1 MVIMALREKLDE
13 DLKSAMR
20 AKDSLRMNTV
30 RALKSAIKYREI
42 ELMKPLDDAG
52 VLQVISQEIKRHR
65 DSVEQYRAGNRPDL
79 VEKEEAEIAVLQ
91 AWLPAKLGEAEVRAM
106 VDEVVARVKATGPK
120 DMGAVM
126 KALLPE
132 VQGRADGKLVSEL
145 VKARLS
151 GR

>member
-1 MVIMALREKLDE
+1 MALKDQLDA

-20 AKDSLRMNTV
+20 DKDTVKLSVVRM
-30 RALKSAIKYREI
+30 LKSAVKYREI
-42 ELMKPLDDAG
+42 EIMKPLDDGG
-52 VLQVISQEIKRHR
+52 VLQVIASEIKRHK
-65 DSVEQYRAGNRPDL
+65 DSVEQYRAGNRQDL
-79 VEKEEAEIAVLQ
+79 VQKEEAEIAVLLG
-91 AWLPAKLGEAEVRAM
+91 WLPAQLGEAEVKAK
-106 VDEVVARVKATGPK
+106 VEEVVTRVGAKGPK

>member
-1 MVIMALREKLDE
+1 MALRERLDE

-30 RALKSAIKYREI
+30 RGLKSAIKYREI

-52 VLQVISQEIKRHR
+52 ILGVVSSEIKRRR

-79 VEKEEAEIAVLQ
+79 AEKEEAEIRILQ
-91 AWLPAKLGEAEVRAM
+91 EFLPQQLSQAELEAKVAEVI
-106 VDEVVARVKATGPK
+106 ARVGAKGPK
-120 DMGAVM
+120 DMGGVM

-132 VQGRADGKLVSEL
+132 VQGRADGKVVSEL
-145 VKARLS
+145 VKRSLA
-151 GR
+151 GG

>member
-1 MVIMALREKLDE
+1 MALKDQLDA

-20 AKDSLRMNTV
+20 DKDAVRLSVVRM
-30 RALKSAIKYREI
+30 LKSAVKYREI

-91 AWLPAKLGEAEVRAM
+91 AWLPAQLGEAEVRAM

>member
-1 MVIMALREKLDE
+1 MGIREQLDE

-30 RALKSAIKYREI
+30 RGLKSAIKYREI

-52 VLQVISQEIKRHR
+52 ILGVVGSEIKRRR

-79 VEKEEAEIAVLQ
+79 AEKEEAEIAILQ
-91 AWLPAKLGEAEVRAM
+91 AYLPQQLSPAELEAK
-106 VDEVVARVKATGPK
+106 VDEVIARVGAKGPK
-120 DMGAVM
+120 EMGLVM

-132 VQGRADGKLVSEL
+132 VQGRADGKVVSEL
-145 VKARLS
+145 VKQRLA

>member
-1 MVIMALREKLDE
+1 MALREKLDE

-30 RALKSAIKYREI
+30 RGLKSAIKYREI

-52 VLQVISQEIKRHR
+52 VLQVVTSEIKRHK

-79 VEKEEAEIAVLQ
+79 ADKEDAEIKILQ
-91 AWLPAKLGEAEVRAM
+91 EFLPQQLTAAEVEAK
-106 VDEVVARVKATGPK
+106 VVEAIAKVGAQGPK

-132 VQGRADGKLVSEL
+132 VQGRADGKVVSEL
-145 VKARLS
+145 VKQRLAAR
-151 GR
+151 